1 MDAFDIIVCINMY
14 FLVCVSYFFF
24 SWVLVGSQKPCSHII
39 RYQSSPPVSF
49 FFIQKKIW
57 RIHSWSNNQKRLKGG
72 FRSFTFS
79 RHVVWVRIRVNLCYN
94 LSVLGSLEWTFKSN
108 YSANGFSSEKLKL
121 ETTKESFCGFFSPRQ
136 FCGREMC
143 FNLPESLS
151 WGYEHHWFGCE
162 MLRTHK
168 LKVRLFPRWINHL
181 SCTNMLFAWD
191 GFASIA
197 CEMWY
202 LCGISFTWT
211 KAID

>member
-24 SWVLVGSQKPCSHII
+24 QLGFGWVAETMFSYYSLPKLASGF
-39 RYQSSPPVSF
+39 F

-57 RIHSWSNNQKRLKGG
+57 RIHSWSNNQKRLKGE

-121 ETTKESFCGFFSPRQ
+121 ETTKESFLWFF
-136 FCGREMC
+136 
-143 FNLPESLS
+143 LPPSVL
-151 WGYEHHWFGCE
+151 W
-162 MLRTHK
+162 
-168 LKVRLFPRWINHL
+168 
-181 SCTNMLFAWD
+181 
-191 GFASIA
+191 
-197 CEMWY
+197 
-202 LCGISFTWT
+202 TWNVL
-211 KAID
+211 